1 MPFVLESKELLKPG
15 NIPAVM
21 LNIPILA
28 VMPATD
34 IHMAKRAA
42 QLMVERAGIQGFDVL
57 IVLDTAKL
65 GFIQI
70 ANSVFAQSLSRYFIY
85 TAQDAFVGRN
95 WLQQAVGCIES
106 KSKGLLAFNDGKWA
120 GMLASFGMAKRSWA
134 VTNYADGLL
143 FNSNYQSHYADTE
156 LTLLAMQ
163 AGQYCFD
170 PLSLMIEVDWDKDQK
185 ATNIHD
191 KTFFALRKKGA
202 FDGKVHHPQLLAL
215 FG

>member
-1 MPFVLESKELLKPG
+1 MPLVLESSELLKSGRVPTELLK
-15 NIPAVM
+15 VRV
-21 LNIPILA
+21 LA

-34 IHMAKRAA
+34 LKMATRAA
-42 QLMVERAGIQGFDVL
+42 RLMVQRAGIAEFDVL
-57 IVLDTAKL
+57 IVLDTAQL

-70 ANSVFAQSLSRYFIY
+70 ANSVFKQTMSTYFIY

-95 WLQQAVGCIES
+95 WLRQSVMCIES
-106 KSKGLLAFNDGKWA
+106 KGKGLLAFNDGKWA
-120 GMLASFGMAKRSWA
+120 GMLASFGMVKRSWA

-143 FNSNYQSHYADTE
+143 FNPNYQSHYADTE

-185 ATNIHD
+185 ATNTHD
-191 KTFFALRKKGA
+191 KAFFALRKKSA
-202 FDGKVHHPQLLAL
+202 FDGRVHQPELLSL